1 MSVKLPG
8 LYCIRY
14 LCNSWHCLIKSYL
27 YFSVLLVKCL
37 FLFLLTVTVF
47 LSTLTPKFY
56 FALTVTSSFISGLI
70 FVSSQL
76 LFFFRISSAPPRC
89 RR

>member
-1 MSVKLPG
+1 M
-8 LYCIRY
+8 
-14 LCNSWHCLIKSYL
+14 
-27 YFSVLLVKCL
+27 

-76 LFFFRISSAPPRC
+76 LFFFLPHLQHLRLAFFNQTLEGAFVLGRLLSRISDVL
-89 RR
+89 